1 MTIYLCIINCH
12 YEIFLTMQ
20 LYFTCMKYREQ
31 SPTRKEGWDLFQRTS
46 DDSSVRIFTPIN
58 IHEDELEALM
68 VKDTMVEEIPSKEYK
83 NNDMT

>member
-1 MTIYLCIINCH
+1 MNMPYKM
-12 YEIFLTMQ
+12 FLTIQ
-20 LYFTCMKYREQ
+20 LVHLTCGKDHVQ
-31 SPTRKEGWDLFQRTS
+31 SLTRKEGWDLFQRTS
-46 DDSSVRIFTPIN
+46 DDNSIFTPIS